1 MKKKVI
7 QVFSLM
13 FFLPVMSYAHSQEH
27 VATTAE
33 DGDNSVALLLP
44 SETKRGADGF
54 DKFRFGGYGELLFQH
69 LNYGPN
75 RLDGSGTGSLPDNRS
90 LISMPRFVLAFDYK
104 FTPSWVL
111 GAEIEFEYGGTGA
124 GIEAEYGEGVEYE
137 YEFEKGGEVAL
148 EQFHITKIFSPAF
161 RIRAG
166 HMIVPVGL
174 TNAHHEPIHFFGTTR
189 PEGESTLIPCTWHET
204 GIAVLGTWKHLSY
217 EAMVVSG
224 LDPYGFSSEN
234 WIQQGRQTKFEVTQM
249 TNPAYALRLAYDGL
263 AGARFG
269 LSGYYAPR
277 TNKNATNPSTTQ
289 DFKGAVAIASADAQY
304 RGYGWTARAN
314 VLYGYVGDAVEINK
328 LRPNKYTGYPSTP
341 VAQNALTYFGEVG
354 YDIGRLCPRKF
365 SLIPFVRYEYYNT
378 MENEATGTVPAD
390 KRFHVDLFSAG
401 LNYYPVP
408 NLVLK
413 ADFTHRRID
422 HGKYRSENT
431 FGLGI
436 AYIGWFFS
444 K

>member
-13 FFLPVMSYAHSQEH
+13 FLLPVMSYAHSQEH

-401 LNYYPVP
+401 LNYYPMP

-422 HGKYRSENT
+422 HGNYRSENT

>member
-13 FFLPVMSYAHSQEH
+13 FLLPVMSYAHSQEH

-249 TNPAYALRLAYDGL
+249 TNPAYALRLAYEGL

-289 DFKGAVAIASADAQY
+289 DFKGTVAIASADAQY

-401 LNYYPVP
+401 LNYYPMP

-422 HGKYRSENT
+422 HGNYRSENT

>member
-289 DFKGAVAIASADAQY
+289 NFKGAVAIASADAQY

-422 HGKYRSENT
+422 HGNYRSENT

>member
-13 FFLPVMSYAHSQEH
+13 FLLPVMSYAHSQEH

-289 DFKGAVAIASADAQY
+289 NFKGAVAIASADAQY

-422 HGKYRSENT
+422 HGNYRSENT

>member
-7 QVFSLM
+7 LFCSVLFFFS
-13 FFLPVMSYAHSQEH
+13 SQ
-27 VATTAE
+27 AFALSD
-33 DGDNSVALLLP
+33 DGKTLSESK
-44 SETKRGADGF
+44 SETSSAITNPAEKVVSDGYE
-54 DKFRFGGYGELLFQH
+54 KFRIGGYGELLYQH

-75 RLDGSGTGSLPDNRS
+75 RLDGAGKGSLPDNRS
-90 LISMPRFVLAFDYK
+90 LVSMPRFILALDYK
-104 FTPSWVL
+104 FSPSWIL

-161 RIRAG
+161 SIRAG
-166 HMIVPVGL
+166 HMIVPVGI

-204 GIAVLGTWKHLSY
+204 GLAILGQWKHLSY

-234 WIQQGRQTKFEVTQM
+234 WIQQGRQTKFEVVQM
-249 TNPAYALRLAYDGL
+249 TNPAYALRLEYEGL
-263 AGARFG
+263 PGARLG

-289 DFKGAVAIASADAQY
+289 NFKGAVAIASADAQY
-304 RGYGWTARAN
+304 RGYGLTARAN
-314 VLYGYVGDAVEINK
+314 VLYGYVGDAIEINK

-341 VAQNALTYFGEVG
+341 VAQNALTYYAEAGYNVG
-354 YDIGRLCPRKF
+354 RHFSRKF
-365 SLIPFVRYEYYNT
+365 NLTPFVRYEYYNT
-378 MENEATGTVPAD
+378 MQNEATGTVPAD
-390 KRFHVDLFSAG
+390 KRFNVDLFSAG
-401 LNYYPVP
+401 VNYYPLP

-422 HGKYRSENT
+422 RGNYRSEQT
-431 FGLGI
+431 FGLGV
-436 AYIGWFFS
+436 AYVGWFFS

>member
-13 FFLPVMSYAHSQEH
+13 FLLPVMSYAHSQEH

-422 HGKYRSENT
+422 HGNYRSENT

>member
-13 FFLPVMSYAHSQEH
+13 FLLPVMSYAHSQEH

-217 EAMVVSG
+217 EAMVVNG

-422 HGKYRSENT
+422 HGNYRSENT

>member
-13 FFLPVMSYAHSQEH
+13 FLLPVMSYAHSQEH

-289 DFKGAVAIASADAQY
+289 DFKGTVAIASADAQY

-422 HGKYRSENT
+422 HGNYRSENT